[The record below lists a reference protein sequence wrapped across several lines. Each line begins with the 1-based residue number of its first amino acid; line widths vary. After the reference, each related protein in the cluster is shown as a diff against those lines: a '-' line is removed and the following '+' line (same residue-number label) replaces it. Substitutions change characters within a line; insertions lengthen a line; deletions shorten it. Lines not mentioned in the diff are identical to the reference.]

1 MKKCKRLHQAT
12 RYENTKDMIE
22 KVVSLYPDKN
32 AFIVKHKN
40 GKEVTYE
47 NITYSRFKEEINA
60 FGTGLLEM
68 GLKDKRIAIIGKN
81 RYEWGLTYVTI
92 LSGGAVAVPL
102 DKGLPPNEIEQLLER
117 SKAEIVVFEKE
128 YMQIMNQIDKNKSTN
143 VKEYICMDDI
153 ENEKVKTIKQIIEKG
168 KNELE
173 KGNNEYIN
181 TEIDNK
187 KMAVIVFTSGTTS
200 KSKGVML
207 SQYNIFSNIYDMEQV
222 EDFRSTDVNFALL
235 PFHHMFGSTALLIYL
250 SDGLTNVFC
259 DGLRHIQENLK
270 EYNVTIFVGV
280 PLLLEAMYKKIIRQ
294 VEKQKKT
301 RLIKMAVAFSNF
313 LRKFGIDIRR
323 RLFKEIIDNLGG
335 ELRLIVSGA
344 SALDKEVAKGLND
357 FGILTVQGYGLTET
371 SPVLSAESE
380 GFIRYGSIGL
390 PMPSVEIKIDNPNEN
405 GIGEIIVKGPNV
417 MLGYYDNE
425 EETNAVMKDGWFYT
439 GDLGYIDKDGF
450 IFVTGRKK
458 NVIVLKNGK
467 NVYPEELEQLVNNLP
482 YVAES
487 MVFGKPKDD
496 DFIVSVKI
504 VYNEEYVNEKY
515 PNIVEEDLKN
525 IIWKDIKQI
534 NSGLTNYKHIK
545 NLIITKEP
553 MIKTTTQKVK
563 RYEEIDKMEK

>member
-1 MKKCKRLHQAT
+1 MKKFKRLHPAN
-12 RYENTKDMIE
+12 RYDNAKDMIE
-22 KVVSLYPDKN
+22 NIVKLHPDNN
-32 AFIVKHKN
+32 AFIIKHKN
-40 GKEVTYE
+40 GKEISYE
-47 NITYSRFKEEINA
+47 NITYRRFQEEINA
-60 FGTGLLEM
+60 FGTGLSKM
-68 GLKDKRIAIIGKN
+68 GLKNKRIAIIGKN
-81 RYEWGLTYVTI
+81 RYEWGLAYVTI
-92 LSGGAVAVPL
+92 LGGGGIAVPL
-102 DKGLPPNEIEQLLER
+102 DKGLPPQEIELLLKR
-117 SKAEIVVFEKE
+117 SKADVVIFEKE
-128 YMQIMNQIDKNKSTN
+128 YTETMNEINKNKITSVN
-143 VKEYICMDDI
+143 KFICMDEI
-153 ENEKVKTIKQIIEKG
+153 EDRKIKTIKQIMQEG
-168 KNELE
+168 KKELE
-173 KGNNEYIN
+173 SGNREYIDS
-181 TEIDNK
+181 EIDNK
-187 KMAVIVFTSGTTS
+187 ELAVIVFTSGTTS
-200 KSKGVML
+200 QSKGVML

-270 EYNVTIFVGV
+270 EYKVTIFVGV
-280 PLLLEAMYKKIIRQ
+280 PLLLESMYKKIMMQI
-294 VEKQKKT
+294 EKQGKT
-301 RLIKMAVAFSNF
+301 RLIKVAVAISNF

-323 RLFKEIIDNLGG
+323 KLFKEIIDNLGG

-380 GFIRYGSIGL
+380 GFIHYGSIGL
-390 PMPSVEIKIDNPNEN
+390 PMPSVEMKIDNPNES
-405 GIGEIIVKGPNV
+405 GVGEIIARGPNV
-417 MLGYYDNE
+417 MLGYYENE
-425 EETNAVMKDGWFYT
+425 EENKKTLKNGWFYT

-450 IFVTGRKK
+450 IFITGREK

-467 NVYPEELEQLVNNLP
+467 NVYPEELEQLINNLP

-496 DFIVSVKI
+496 DLVVSVKI
-504 VYNEEYVNEKY
+504 VYNEEYINEKY
-515 PNIVEEDLKN
+515 PSISEEDLRQ

-563 RYEEIDKMEK
+563 RYEEIDRMDK